1 MAWVV
6 DTCVLIDILE
16 GDPEFGLHSATA
28 LDARAHQGLLVCPVT
43 FVELSPCFDG
53 NIRLQE
59 EFLQGVGCHFF
70 EHWLW
75 ADTCAAHTGWAHQAR
90 ARRSGHS
97 RRRPV
102 ADLLIGAFASR
113 HDGLI
118 TRNSVDFRVLY
129 PQLQVIDPMD
139 GKV

>member
-1 MAWVV
+1 
-6 DTCVLIDILE
+6 
-16 GDPEFGLHSATA
+16 
-28 LDARAHQGLLVCPVT
+28 
-43 FVELSPCFDG
+43 
-53 NIRLQE
+53 
-59 EFLQGVGCHFF
+59 
-70 EHWLW
+70 
-75 ADTCAAHTGWAHQAR
+75 
-90 ARRSGHS
+90 
-97 RRRPV
+97 V